1 MNMKYCSLLLFLL
14 PFYLHCQTWDQAKVI
29 DQAQVSSIFIDVKTG
44 ENLLDYNADKILNPA
59 STLKVLTC
67 FAMLDKFGKDFRYET
82 TIMYRGQI
90 ENDGTLKGDL
100 IVRGT
105 GDPSLGS
112 SRYGEENSTIN
123 FLNKCVAYAQKAG
136 ITCIDG
142 DIVVDASEFG
152 SDCVPHS
159 WPYNDLGNYYAA
171 GAWSVN
177 INENSYKLNFQRK
190 GNSITG
196 STFQPKIPKL
206 YFKNELELGPANSGD
221 QAYIFCAPYQ
231 DQAFVRGSIPK
242 GKGQFS
248 IRGSMP
254 NAPLFLGESL
264 QETLESK
271 GIKSQKVRVE
281 FDNSIEGKT
290 IYTHKGIPLE
300 KLVKSALQKSI
311 NLYCE
316 AFLIKLG
323 GGDRA
328 AGIEY
333 IENMLEKDGILSDSY
348 AFQMSD
354 GSGLSQRNFMSA
366 KTQAKFLQK
375 QYNKDKGIIQ
385 LLAKNGY
392 DGTLKNKFTT
402 KSLKGKIFGKSGSMG
417 NVRAYTGILK
427 TNSGRELSFSI
438 MVNNYTANYRKIDQH
453 IEKLLLEAVKL

>member
-1 MNMKYCSLLLFLL
+1 
-14 PFYLHCQTWDQAKVI
+14 
-29 DQAQVSSIFIDVKTG
+29 
-44 ENLLDYNADKILNPA
+44 
-59 STLKVLTC
+59 
-67 FAMLDKFGKDFRYET
+67 
-82 TIMYRGQI
+82 
-90 ENDGTLKGDL
+90 
-100 IVRGT
+100 
-105 GDPSLGS
+105 
-112 SRYGEENSTIN
+112 
-123 FLNKCVAYAQKAG
+123 
-136 ITCIDG
+136 
-142 DIVVDASEFG
+142 
-152 SDCVPHS
+152 
-159 WPYNDLGNYYAA
+159 
-171 GAWSVN
+171 
-177 INENSYKLNFQRK
+177 
-190 GNSITG
+190 
-196 STFQPKIPKL
+196 
-206 YFKNELELGPANSGD
+206 
-221 QAYIFCAPYQ
+221 
-231 DQAFVRGSIPK
+231 
-242 GKGQFS
+242 
-248 IRGSMP
+248 MP

-281 FDNSIEGKT
+281 FDNRIEGKT

>member
-1 MNMKYCSLLLFLL
+1 MKYCSLLLFLL
-14 PFYLHCQTWDQAKVI
+14 PFYLSSQSWDQATVI
-29 DQAQVSSIFIDVKTG
+29 KQAQASAVFIDVKSG
-44 ENLLDYNADKILNPA
+44 EKLLAYNEDKILNPA

-67 FAMLDKFGKDFRYET
+67 FIMLDKFGEDYRYET
-82 TIMYRGQI
+82 YLMYSG
-90 ENDGTLKGDL
+90 ELEKDGTLKGDL
-100 IVRGT
+100 IIRGT

-112 SRYGEENSTIN
+112 SRYGEENSTEN
-123 FLNKCVAYAQKAG
+123 FLNKCLASAQKMG

-142 DIVVDASEFG
+142 DIVIDASEFG

-159 WPYNDLGNYYAA
+159 WPFNDLGNYYAA

-177 INENSYKLNFQRK
+177 INENSYKLGFQRN
-190 GNSITG
+190 GNSISGITI
-196 STFQPKIPKL
+196 QPKVPKI
-206 YFKNELELGPANSGD
+206 YFTNELELGPANSGD

-264 QETLESK
+264 KKTLDKK
-271 GIKSQKVRVE
+271 GIKSQKVRVS
-281 FDNSIEGKT
+281 FDKKVKGKT
-290 IYTHKGIPLE
+290 IYTHKGIPLG

-316 AFLIKLG
+316 AFLLKLG
-323 GGDRA
+323 DGDRA
-328 AGIEY
+328 SGIEF
-333 IENMLEKDGILSDSY
+333 IENKLEKDGVLSDSY

-366 KTQAKFLQK
+366 TTQAEFLK
-375 QYNKDKGIIQ
+375 TEYNKDKSILQ
-385 LLAKNGY
+385 SLAKNGY

-453 IEKLLLEAVKL
+453 IEKLLLEAVKM